1 MGGVV
6 RSLMPTDWFGRT
18 ALAVAGS
25 LGAGGV
31 AAAAAAS
38 HAGDERILGAL
49 ALVALTH
56 APAVLA
62 LSRTAVRG
70 WLMRAATALIGLGAL
85 VFCGDHRRPPFHR
98 RGPRADVGAVRRRS
112 DDRRL
117 VLPRLGGGDRPPLSR
132 RVLSSSDPTLQ
143 SQDGERAMFPFGD
156 LYFPGAGGNWQEFM
170 TRVLSPSIAVNFAGN
185 SAIEREVVADVASY
199 GRQIGWLNDI
209 VAALTD
215 ATPDAI
221 GADPA
226 AADSLA
232 KLKAARERIA
242 AIKER
247 RAASAVDD
255 ARDALKR
262 LGKTDRDAYA
272 RLVRSLDPDRPLA
285 GT

>member
-1 MGGVV
+1 
-6 RSLMPTDWFGRT
+6 
-18 ALAVAGS
+18 
-25 LGAGGV
+25 
-31 AAAAAAS
+31 
-38 HAGDERILGAL
+38 
-49 ALVALTH
+49 
-56 APAVLA
+56 
-62 LSRTAVRG
+62 
-70 WLMRAATALIGLGAL
+70 
-85 VFCGDHRRPPFHR
+85 
-98 RGPRADVGAVRRRS
+98 
-112 DDRRL
+112 
-117 VLPRLGGGDRPPLSR
+117 
-132 RVLSSSDPTLQ
+132 
-143 SQDGERAMFPFGD
+143 MFPFGD